1 MGHVFAHWPIL
12 FDAGGTDAV
21 AGDYLYRDY
30 APNGNRNGMFG
41 ILRVTGGTA
50 ANMADQP
57 AAGGDPGTG
66 GGGGGGNGGNG
77 GNGKKK

>member
-1 MGHVFAHWPIL
+1 
-12 FDAGGTDAV
+12 
-21 AGDYLYRDY
+21 
-30 APNGNRNGMFG
+30 MFG

-66 GGGGGGNGGNG
+66 DPGTGGGGGGGNGGNG